1 MPQGFPYK
9 DLTQL
14 YKAVEGEAF
23 QLPRPGKVETLKKPV
38 HGEGFEMKNALV
50 VQPMEGCDAD
60 ENGAPTDWTIRRYRR
75 FAAGGAALVWME
87 AVSVCPEGRANPHQ
101 LMITEANTE
110 AFRALIGEIKQAALQ
125 AGVQPPLV
133 VAQLTQSG
141 RWSRPSGA
149 PEPMRAWRSEV
160 LDRHQNLPEDY
171 PIVSDEYL
179 SALPELYARS
189 TRLCM
194 EAGFDGVDIKACHL
208 YLMSELLGAKGRPG
222 PYGGCYENRVRLLLE
237 CVDAAREQ
245 IGQGILAARINLY
258 DGEAASWGVGEGLK
272 VDYEEPMRLVEALY
286 EHGVRLLN
294 LTMGTPYYNPHVNR
308 PYATGGYETQECA
321 VEGVARLLDGC
332 RQAQARAPQAV
343 CVATGLSYLR
353 QFAPQVAA
361 GLMEEGGARAVGFG
375 REAFAYP
382 DFARDILEKGEMTA
396 SKCCVTCGLCTR
408 IMRAGG
414 RPGCPV
420 RDAEFYLPEL
430 RRVVK

>member
-160 LDRHQNLPEDY
+160 LDRHQNLPEDC
-171 PIVSDEYL
+171 E
-179 SALPELYARS
+179 R
-189 TRLCM
+189 
-194 EAGFDGVDIKACHL
+194 
-208 YLMSELLGAKGRPG
+208 
-222 PYGGCYENRVRLLLE
+222 
-237 CVDAAREQ
+237 
-245 IGQGILAARINLY
+245 
-258 DGEAASWGVGEGLK
+258 
-272 VDYEEPMRLVEALY
+272 
-286 EHGVRLLN
+286 
-294 LTMGTPYYNPHVNR
+294 
-308 PYATGGYETQECA
+308 
-321 VEGVARLLDGC
+321 
-332 RQAQARAPQAV
+332 
-343 CVATGLSYLR
+343 
-353 QFAPQVAA
+353 
-361 GLMEEGGARAVGFG
+361 
-375 REAFAYP
+375 
-382 DFARDILEKGEMTA
+382 
-396 SKCCVTCGLCTR
+396 
-408 IMRAGG
+408 
-414 RPGCPV
+414 
-420 RDAEFYLPEL
+420 
-430 RRVVK
+430 